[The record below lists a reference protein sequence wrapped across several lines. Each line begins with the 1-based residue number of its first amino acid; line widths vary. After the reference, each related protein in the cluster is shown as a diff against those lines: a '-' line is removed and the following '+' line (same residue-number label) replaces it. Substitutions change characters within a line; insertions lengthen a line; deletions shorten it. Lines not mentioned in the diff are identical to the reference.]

1 MKKGIAFILAV
12 SMAFGVSACGNTQDT
27 SIQKVEID
35 EKEESKDE
43 KEDAIIIP
51 EYSIVRSE
59 EGQDSDENK
68 YMQYFIV
75 YQNDLSSSDKENI
88 FKDITKDDTTYS
100 YHVVYF
106 YKNEEI
112 ALNDIDK
119 SKYIFKTDDNS
130 DMDILHHNDNPNIDK
145 NGEVIP
151 EETKITKK
159 LMSIVIENYSDT

>member
-88 FKDITKDDTTYS
+88 
-100 YHVVYF
+100 
-106 YKNEEI
+106 
-112 ALNDIDK
+112 
-119 SKYIFKTDDNS
+119 
-130 DMDILHHNDNPNIDK
+130 
-145 NGEVIP
+145 
-151 EETKITKK
+151 
-159 LMSIVIENYSDT
+159 